1 MVWAIPRRWFIAL
14 GLSAL
19 GLVAPGGAYA
29 ASSCPI
35 TYGSADDA
43 KPNKVYLFVR
53 RDLTTRVY
61 YQLGGRRIDLNE
73 NGVDD
78 AADIAFGQARDSDVD
93 GVIDEVD
100 RRFRIR

>member
-1 MVWAIPRRWFIAL
+1 VVSLFPATTLLVTADAVTPNAKVWNRRQRR
-14 GLSAL
+14 
-19 GLVAPGGAYA
+19 Y
-29 ASSCPI
+29 
-35 TYGSADDA
+35 
-43 KPNKVYLFVR
+43 VR

-61 YQLGGRRIDLNE
+61 YQLGGRRIDFNK

-78 AADIAFGQARDSDVD
+78 AADIAFGQARDGDAD